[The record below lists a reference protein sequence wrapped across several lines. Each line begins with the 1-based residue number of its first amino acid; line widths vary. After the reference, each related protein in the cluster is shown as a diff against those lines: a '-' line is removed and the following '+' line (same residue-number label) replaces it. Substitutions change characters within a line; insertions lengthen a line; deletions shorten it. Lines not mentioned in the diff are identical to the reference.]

1 MNADNIFEL
10 LTSYIDPVVILDV
23 DNAVLCCLETKLQQ
37 KGQRFSR
44 LPKNQILSNK
54 ISLINISN
62 KNIDSDF
69 VRTTFLYKI

>member
-44 LPKNQILSNK
+44 LTKKS
-54 ISLINISN
+54 
-62 KNIDSDF
+62 DSSF
-69 VRTTFLYKI
+69 FANRNHKAYVLWCNL

>member
-37 KGQRFSR
+37 KGQRFF
-44 LPKNQILSNK
+44 LDYQKNQILSNK
-54 ISLINISN
+54 INLINI
-62 KNIDSDF
+62 
-69 VRTTFLYKI
+69 